1 MKHTIITLMLVMCCI
16 SAVAQQPVQG
26 TSYYLPKT
34 GLRFALLIEKTTFTP
49 GPYAMYAERYL
60 KAKAPTESSVTY
72 RIISKQLSLF
82 SVPDSSKHYTL
93 LIDKKRSVLTVDL
106 DNHNVLKA
114 INAKAKDYALPAAF
128 RPARKAARPQLRDF
142 MTEDMVNAGS
152 SAKTAELI
160 AQEIY
165 DIRDSRNQLSRG
177 EADNM
182 PKDGA
187 QLKLMFAQLQT
198 QEQTLSEAFMGTQQK
213 DTVEQIVTFVPD
225 KEVNKQLLFRFSAK
239 FGITDNDD
247 LAGIPYYI
255 SVTDE
260 HVIPPMSVDVDDK
273 KKKDKEDIGLY
284 VNLPGKIKVQL
295 YKEEKPE
302 EYFEP
307 YAAQFG
313 RIESLSAELFGK
325 KMTTHIV
332 LNPINGNIESMATE
346 PLD

>member
-1 MKHTIITLMLVMCCI
+1 MKHIILSVILALGCLT
-16 SAVAQQPVQG
+16 ANAQSPVQG
-26 TSYYLPKT
+26 TSYYLPRT

-49 GPYAMYAERYL
+49 GTYAIYAERFL
-60 KAKAPTESSVTY
+60 KEKAQTEPSVRY
-72 RIISKQLSLF
+72 RIISKQLALF
-82 SVPDSSKHYTL
+82 SEPDSAKCYTL
-93 LIDKKRSVLTVDL
+93 LFDKKRSVLNAEL
-106 DNHNVLKA
+106 DDHNVLKA
-114 INAKAKDYALPAAF
+114 VNAKAPAYVMPAAF
-128 RPARKAARPQLRDF
+128 KPARKQVRPDAKDYL
-142 MTEDMVNAGS
+142 TEDMVNAGS

-187 QLKLMFAQLQT
+187 QLQLMFDQLQT
-198 QEQTLSEAFMGTQQK
+198 QEQALRESFLGTTRK
-213 DTVEQIVTFVPD
+213 DTVEQYISFIPT
-225 KEVNKQLLFRFSAK
+225 KEVDRQLLFRFSTK

-247 LAGIPYYI
+247 LSGIPYYI

-260 HVIPPMSVDVDDK
+260 HVIPPLKEAMDDK

-284 VNLPGKIKVQL
+284 VNQPGKIKVQL
-295 YKEEKPE
+295 YREEKPE
-302 EYFEP
+302 ESFEP

-313 RIESLSAELFGK
+313 RVESLSAELFGK

-332 LNPINGNIESMATE
+332 LNPVNGNVESIKTE